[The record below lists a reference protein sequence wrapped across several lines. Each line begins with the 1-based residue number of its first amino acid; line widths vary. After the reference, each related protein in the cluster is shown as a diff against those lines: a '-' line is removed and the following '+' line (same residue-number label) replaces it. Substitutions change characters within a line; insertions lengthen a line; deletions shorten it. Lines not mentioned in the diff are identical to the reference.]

1 MLGKNNDYNFKI
13 HNSLNR
19 TKEVNFELENFLKDK
34 NLEGVISILKDP
46 CNARSFITRRGQRN
60 KYIENLLSGF
70 SFVFGIENWKDLEF
84 NANSLDTVHRENI
97 PEELLVEIMA
107 AAYRFRHKKLFFDI
121 YHTVIN
127 NENKIRDSKI
137 VAGIYHEKASWLAE
151 INNDWDGAIEANK
164 KAINLTKKFE
174 MNLLRNKILFGL
186 SLNKGRRQIAQIKPK
201 ERITDFARFADIF
214 RDMNDDHDAVR
225 ADLEKIK
232 AMIELA
238 VRKERKEKME
248 ILEEAL
254 SFAKKAQVETKKMEY
269 PNALI
274 ISKELLENIYS
285 ELGFE
290 NMALKY
296 KKEVISLRDFY
307 DYVFSKKSV

>member
-13 HNSLNR
+13 HDSLNR
-19 TKEVNFELENFLKDK
+19 TEQVNFELENFLKDK
-34 NLEGVISILKDP
+34 NLEGVVSILKDP

-70 SFVFGIENWKDLEF
+70 SFIFGVKNWKELEF
-84 NANSLDTVHRENI
+84 NANGLDIIHRENI

-107 AAYRFRHKKLFFDI
+107 AAYRFRHEKIFFDI

-127 NENKIRDSKI
+127 NENKIKDAKI
-137 VAGIYHEKASWLAE
+137 VAGIYHEQASWLAE
-151 INNDWDGAIEANK
+151 INNDWNGAIEANK

-174 MNLLRNKILFGL
+174 MKLLKNKILFGL
-186 SLNKGRRQIAQIKPK
+186 SLNKGRRHVAQIKPK
-201 ERITDFARFADIF
+201 ERITDFTRFADIF

-238 VRKERKEKME
+238 VRKERGEKVK

-254 SFAKKAQVETKKMEY
+254 NFAKKAQVETKKMEY

-274 ISKELLENIYS
+274 IAKELLEDIYL
-285 ELGFE
+285 ELGLE
-290 NMALKY
+290 NIALKY
-296 KKEVISLRDFY
+296 KKEVISLRSFY
-307 DYVFSKKSV
+307 DYDFSKK